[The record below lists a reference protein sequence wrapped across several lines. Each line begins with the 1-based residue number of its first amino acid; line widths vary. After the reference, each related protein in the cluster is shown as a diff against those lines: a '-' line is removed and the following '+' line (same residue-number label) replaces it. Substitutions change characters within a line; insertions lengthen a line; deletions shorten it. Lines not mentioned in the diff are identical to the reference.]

1 MTYRSSPQPRSK
13 FTIIK
18 LPISTYLTG
27 YLIVS
32 QYLSDQKSSRSKMML
47 CSRLGLL
54 RMTTSMTP
62 GLARRKHTLP
72 SLPYGYKDLEPVI
85 SAEIM
90 ELHHSKHHA
99 TYVNNLN
106 TAEDQLK
113 EYVERGM

>member
-1 MTYRSSPQPRSK
+1 
-13 FTIIK
+13 
-18 LPISTYLTG
+18 
-27 YLIVS
+27 
-32 QYLSDQKSSRSKMML
+32 MML
-47 CSRLGLL
+47 CSRVGLL
-54 RMTTSMTP
+54 RMTTRITP
-62 GLARRKHTLP
+62 ALVRRKHTLP